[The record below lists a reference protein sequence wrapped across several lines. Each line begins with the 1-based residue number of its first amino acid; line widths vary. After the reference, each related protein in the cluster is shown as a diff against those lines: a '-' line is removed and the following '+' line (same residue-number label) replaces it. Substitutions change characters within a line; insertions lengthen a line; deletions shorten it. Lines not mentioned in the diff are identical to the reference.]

1 MALCSLPHTVAL
13 ALALHHVHA
22 LTAVV
27 LARRHDDLDIT
38 RELSARTDSERKVQQ
53 GDQRGR
59 TTA

>member
-1 MALCSLPHTVAL
+1 
-13 ALALHHVHA
+13 
-22 LTAVV
+22 V
-27 LARRHDDLDIT
+27 LAHRHDDLDIT